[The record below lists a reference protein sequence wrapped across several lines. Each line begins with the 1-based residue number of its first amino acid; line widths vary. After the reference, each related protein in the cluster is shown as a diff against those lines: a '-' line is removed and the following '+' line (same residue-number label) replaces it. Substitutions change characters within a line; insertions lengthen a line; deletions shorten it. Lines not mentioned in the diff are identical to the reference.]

1 MSGWPTGR
9 SQYSS
14 TMAGGAETRS
24 SGKAGEAPSR
34 AFPELTVAELRALM
48 AAFLIGRQQGTIAKF
63 GALGQ
68 VVQRLSPDGSVQQLA
83 DVLVDTASGR
93 IETAAA
99 RLKTVP
105 LKDRQQAPKR
115 EEALGKLSS
124 LARLKQGQ
132 RQF

>member
-1 MSGWPTGR
+1 MTGWPGGR
-9 SQYSS
+9 SQYSP
-14 TMAGGAETRS
+14 TMAAGAETRF

-68 VVQRLSPDGSVQQLA
+68 IVQRLSPDGSVQQLA

-99 RLKTVP
+99 RLRTVP

-115 EEALGKLSS
+115 DDAVSKLSS
-124 LARLKQGQ
+124 LARLKQGP
-132 RQF
+132 R

>member
-1 MSGWPTGR
+1 
-9 SQYSS
+9 
-14 TMAGGAETRS
+14 MAAGAETRF
-24 SGKAGEAPSR
+24 SGKIGEASSR
-34 AFPELTVAELRALM
+34 AFSELTVAELRALM

-115 EEALGKLSS
+115 DDAVSKLSS
-124 LARLKQGQ
+124 LARLKQGP
-132 RQF
+132 R